1 MKSGIKKIKKQNRK
15 YVCTKTFPLSCYL
28 GILLS
33 SKVTFP
39 LKPAYF
45 FPPHFLICVI
55 DFIIFLGSKSQ
66 NHDFIFFPGDSV
78 SHPVPTL
85 LFFKIGFLSSLL

>member
-15 YVCTKTFPLSCYL
+15 YICTKTFPLSYYL
-28 GILLS
+28 EILLS

-45 FPPHFLICVI
+45 FPPHFPIC
-55 DFIIFLGSKSQ
+55 IIFLGSKSQ

-78 SHPVPTL
+78 SHQVPTL
-85 LFFKIGFLSSLL
+85 LFFKMGFLSSLL

>member
-1 MKSGIKKIKKQNRK
+1 MKSGIKKVKKQNSK
-15 YVCTKTFPLSCYL
+15 YVCTQTFPLSCYL

-33 SKVTFP
+33 GKVTFP

-45 FPPHFLICVI
+45 FPPHFPICII
-55 DFIIFLGSKSQ
+55 DLIIFLGSKSQ
-66 NHDFIFFPGDSV
+66 NPDFIFFPGDSV
-78 SHPVPTL
+78 SHQVPAL